1 MGDLQLY
8 EELAR
13 YLDQGIIGS
22 PKSPALIKILKILF
36 PIEEAEIAA
45 RLPMQ
50 NKSLL
55 TMYLTKYTNMSVGL
69 LPFNIV
75 LHIKRQYLYK
85 QLSRKLL

>member
-1 MGDLQLY
+1 MPDGTFD
-8 EELAR
+8 AV
-13 YLDQGIIGS
+13 IIGGGI
-22 PKSPALIKILKILF
+22 KALF
-36 PIEEAEIAA
+36 
-45 RLPMQ
+45 
-50 NKSLL
+50 L

>member
-1 MGDLQLY
+1 MPDGTFD
-8 EELAR
+8 AV
-13 YLDQGIIGS
+13 IIGGGT
-22 PKSPALIKILKILF
+22 KALF
-36 PIEEAEIAA
+36 
-45 RLPMQ
+45 
-50 NKSLL
+50 L